1 MDKIIEMIIDIVM
14 TTEFPTNAIYAV
26 IALLVWIGITLF
38 VGYLWNYF
46 LIKEFRETNRLL
58 REIIF
63 QTVADRNKDRINK
76 IDEKAEWRK

>member
-76 IDEKAEWRK
+76 IDEKAEWRQ